1 MQHGPITTFAR
12 LHFAPSGNS
21 SCCFVSDFTPI
32 EKWQQGSASDE
43 VAVAVENDAADLKRL
58 PSPPG
63 IG

>member
-1 MQHGPITTFAR
+1 LNI
-12 LHFAPSGNS
+12 APSGNS

-43 VAVAVENDAADLKRL
+43 VAVAVEHDAADLKRL